1 MTTFNNGIGPYK
13 MQISRMTVDKLGVR
27 LYDRVSAVVAELIAN
42 AYDADAETVK
52 VNVPLN
58 TLLAR
63 LNSTTHEIE
72 EFEHVIEVKDDGHGM
87 TPSDVNE
94 HFLWVGKDRR
104 KDVKLGS
111 RSRNKNRNVMGRKG
125 IGKLA
130 PFGICKIIEVI
141 SAGGNPTE
149 KGYIVSHFKMDYDQI
164 LEHSDEP
171 IEIERGELDRTYMK
185 ATGTT
190 IRLINFLPKRVPNR
204 ETFHR
209 QLAVRFGIQK
219 QDFNIQV
226 TDSRNPVENKPFM
239 IGSYDIPLME
249 ETRIDLVDLP
259 VELDDGQTLPVTG
272 WMGLAKNAYKN
283 EEMAGVRIYARG
295 KIVATTRDFE
305 KPAGYTGEF
314 TLRSYLVG
322 EVHADWIDED
332 DGEDLITTDRQDILW
347 ESDYGRALRK
357 WGSDRI
363 KAIGAASRQPRR
375 ERVEMLFLKASDLDN
390 RARDYFADSEVS
402 SMAISLGKQIGRL
415 ASEDE
420 LNDGDYVESLTTV
433 ILTVAPHMALI
444 EALKEFRSKALGLN
458 GGIDKLLDLFSKTR
472 IAEMASYAQI
482 ASERVE
488 VIRRLTELIHDDPE
502 ESDLQSILADAPWLI
517 EPTWTPITINQSLKQ
532 FVRGFENYY
541 HKKFQEEVILA
552 IDHHRKRPDF
562 ILANMS
568 QKLHIVEIKA
578 VGHTFKNADWDRL
591 HNYLDAFENF
601 FSSHPELEQKFEGEW
616 VIDLIC
622 DSVNITDR
630 DMVRA
635 YEWWK
640 NKEKIIQISWEDFL
654 TRATL
659 ANEQF
664 LDVQD
669 RVRGEADRLS
679 GEHEGS

>member
-1 MTTFNNGIGPYK
+1 MTIFNNGVEPYQ
-13 MQISRMTVDKLGVR
+13 MRISRMTVDKLCIG
-27 LYDRVSAVVAELIAN
+27 LYDQVSAVVAELIAN
-42 AYDADAETVK
+42 AYDADAENVSVK
-52 VNVPLN
+52 VPLN
-58 TLLAR
+58 TLLEWR
-63 LNSTTHEIE
+63 NSETHEIE
-72 EFEHVIEVKDDGHGM
+72 EFEHVIEIKDDGHGM
-87 TPSDVNE
+87 TPSDANE

-104 KDVKLGS
+104 KDEKLGS
-111 RSRNKNRNVMGRKG
+111 LSRNKNRNVMGRKG

-141 SAGGNPTE
+141 SAGGDPTE
-149 KGYIVSHFKMDYDQI
+149 KGYIVSHFKMDYDKI

-171 IEIERGELDRTYMK
+171 IEIERGELDRTYMD
-185 ATGTT
+185 ASETT
-190 IRLINFLPKRVPNR
+190 IRLRNFLPKRVPNR

-209 QLAVRFGIQK
+209 QLAVRFGIQ
-219 QDFNIQV
+219 QLDFSIQV
-226 TDSRNPVENKPFM
+226 TDSRNPNENTPF
-239 IGSYDIPLME
+239 IVGCYDIPLME
-249 ETRIDLVDLP
+249 ETRILLDDLP
-259 VELDDGQTLPVTG
+259 VELEDGKTLPVTG

-375 ERVEMLFLKASDLDN
+375 DRVEMLFLEASDLDKKAHN
-390 RARDYFADSEVS
+390 YFADREVAT
-402 SMAISLGKQIGRL
+402 MAVRLGKQIGRL

-420 LNDGDYVESLTTV
+420 LNDGEYVESLTKV
-433 ILTVAPHMALI
+433 ILTVAPHMALM
-444 EALKEFRSKALGLN
+444 EALKKFRSRALGLN
-458 GGIDKLLDLFSKTR
+458 GGINKLLDLFSKTR

-488 VIRRLTELIHDDPE
+488 VIRRLTELIHNDPD
-502 ESDLQSILADAPWLI
+502 ESDLQSILTDALWLI

-532 FVRGFENYY
+532 FKRGFESYY
-541 HKKFQEEVILA
+541 YKKFQEKVSLA
-552 IDHHRKRPDF
+552 IDHGRKRPDF

-578 VGHTFKNADWDRL
+578 VGHTFNNNDWDRL
-591 HNYLDAFENF
+591 HNYLDAFEKF
-601 FSSHPELEQKFEGEW
+601 FSSHRKLEQKFEGGW
-616 VIDLIC
+616 VVDLIC

-635 YEWWK
+635 YDWWT
-640 NKEKIIQISWEDFL
+640 KEKKIIKISWEDFL
-654 TRATL
+654 TRATI

-669 RVRGEADRLS
+669 RVRDEADRLS
-679 GEHEGS
+679 GERGGS